1 MATMLPKWHVRFIY
15 KQERILS
22 LVDVFQ
28 SGLDLFKHLQFLQ
41 NFLVFVFLLL
51 QLVICCQCAQ

>member
-28 SGLDLFKHLQFLQ
+28 SGLDLYKHLQF
-41 NFLVFVFLLL
+41 FLLL